1 MAGTALKRMSLDE
14 FYAWDSHGD
23 TNFELIGG
31 APTVMARPGGPHQ
44 ALAGRLAGRL
54 FQALDGHAP
63 LLVRLRAGIVP
74 TWRYATY
81 SEADL
86 AVSGAPVTSGCETKD
101 PILIVEI
108 LSPSTENSDRKV
120 KLRDYR
126 RFPSVREIVLIDA
139 YRVWCEVHRR
149 QPDGRWIV
157 DLLDEADAR
166 LVLDSVGL
174 DVALLDLYANL
185 SDLEAETRA

>member
-14 FYAWDSHGD
+14 FYAWDSPGD
-23 TNFELIGG
+23 THYELIDGVPVAM
-31 APTVMARPGGPHQ
+31 APPGNPHQ
-44 ALAGRLAGRL
+44 VVAGRLGGHLHNALSKRPECTIRPQAG
-54 FQALDGHAP
+54 
-63 LLVRLRAGIVP
+63 LVP
-74 TWRYATY
+74 PWRRSTY
-81 SEADL
+81 YEADI
-86 AVSGAPVTSGCETKD
+86 AVACGPVEDGWATTQ
-101 PILIVEI
+101 PVLIIEV
-108 LSPSTENSDRKV
+108 LSPSTENTDRKV

-174 DVALLDLYANL
+174 DVGLLDLYANL
-185 SDLEAETRA
+185 SALEAETRA